1 MTKGLFLIAAGF
13 STLTAFAASVKTNE
27 TASCLSKAMSVSM
40 VKPKTIENA
49 GRAPFRVTQEYDE
62 DGKTNLPSFVSYF
75 KVTLNRSRAYTIWIE
90 DTACACTNAEQRAS
104 HSQGYELEIDP
115 VEATEEQWEAGIFE
129 PGATF
134 NEVSGAWGRMSVMTE
149 DEWTYDPED
158 PEFSD
163 PEFWTYYIRIEGPCE
178 SFCGTLRYAE
188 GIWTPIG
195 IEENP
200 LVIAPKEKPE
210 EGQWTTDRTHPDGY
224 EFVTNEFKFCC
235 AADLAYGRRYAFALE
250 GGQTDNRYTF
260 GLDGGKVTTNFSWR
274 VDDFNESLYF
284 NPSTSTKFN
293 IWAIESS
300 TNHPSAKFK
309 LRYRLLPTRGIA
321 EHAVKGQLTVGNGT
335 NCVPGRINSTKNE
348 FYDLIV
354 DDCLYKVTL
363 EKGKKYVID
372 TAGAQTNL
380 VLYVYDSKGNILY
393 ENEEDGS
400 GTGNVRCGF
409 QSAVKGDFYVG
420 LAEKL
425 EDDDVDVPTG
435 NPVTLRVDLADGR
448 DGDPD
453 PWDAADDT
461 YAGAT
466 VLNPVLGTKPEEDKV
481 GSEGWHRLGRTDWC
495 DVFALAGRKDC
506 AYRIGVKA
514 DDPSAVFVPLAAKVF
529 TMSGKTRSSATTYG
543 NVNQTGTNSLEFVA
557 TKDAIYYL
565 ELKSSGGD
573 GIDYP
578 DYRVHAV
585 VYDAATGDEGDLG
598 LLKVRIH
605 GTKEGQ
611 WSLNSEAV
619 KYWDGMTLPLE
630 PKDNYTVKFGSVKN
644 FTTPQPLTNVKV
656 VKGKTT
662 EDVSNIAG
670 WYTDTKDYKDD
681 YPSGRGTDPDGKS
694 VTYGATTLSYGNK
707 VKSEDHTF
715 WRDDVADTFF
725 IAGKDGYYYDIWLTN
740 QVSVVDDEPDA
751 VITITN
757 AELGV
762 LAEKVTKVHQLPLPT
777 TKAKYVLTVSHTN
790 PKHYSGKNT
799 FGNNTSYTLNG
810 FYANV
815 GAIKFSAVEYKV
827 KDNAAE
833 VKLTVN
839 RTAKDGKVCVRLTT
853 VDGESATGIWP
864 NTPVTDDP
872 KIKFY
877 HLDETLVWPN
887 GDNKAKT
894 IIIKL
899 IPDKYPTFHDFVR
912 FFKVRMEDAFD
923 GSDDCYHASFAIDSK
938 TQKPLSETQVTFQ
951 ESAKKNPGIVQV
963 DDRAQDVKKPVFDV
977 RAGGLLN
984 FDLARVDGDDGAI
997 TVKVDTSALTG
1008 GKGTFEEVSWADGD
1022 VASKQVSIK
1031 VPPATDAKT
1040 SKKVTLKLSATSK
1053 DKPKFAASS
1062 ITVNIY
1068 NDKFAA
1074 TLADYAKALSKTCGY
1089 TIKEGKSG
1097 TWIVNDNG
1105 DFVSTNTPSALTFT
1119 ITGPAL
1125 FSCKLDGVETNVAVT
1140 VVGKTQ
1146 TFVVS
1151 AGVKEVTDVKYEFNF
1166 GNYETVFQA
1175 VQYGYGKPIFED
1187 GAEVKAKVAAGKL
1200 PDGIKLEQDKVT
1212 KAWYVRGV
1220 PTKAGF
1226 YYAEI
1231 QDTAVKP
1238 AETFTN
1244 LAFEVVAL
1252 RSAIGTFNGL
1262 ATNAVAIANGASTNS
1277 LQSLA
1282 QVQMTATV
1290 AGKLSA
1296 KVAVGGKSYSLTATG
1311 FEQVA
1316 TNDDNVVML
1325 TARLTKVEKKTVKV
1339 NGQSQSRTYTN
1350 ELVFVVRDFD
1360 EADTNGWRSCA
1371 DVALTM
1377 ACLPDLKGSGF
1388 LEDVTYSGRAY
1399 RDNSKLAAWVTEAS
1413 QYAGYYTIA
1422 LAPTDDPF
1430 DGAQQGNGYLTL
1442 TLDAKGKVKIAGA
1455 LANGTAY
1462 SASSVVGN
1470 LCTVEGDCAV
1480 SVPLYSFKSPTLLG
1494 GWLTLRFKEAYD
1506 IGSAVAVLDGADG
1519 ISWIS
1524 QDSAATWDG
1533 TGFELGL
1540 VPVGGYYDT
1549 VASLQRY
1556 YLNNR
1561 FEIEFPAD
1569 DDLKLLQDILVKNY
1583 GAGYDFVAKAN
1594 PNGMAVDVV
1603 GDTVS
1608 VAKQVLVK
1616 EVDLQGKK
1624 TSFNDWTLCTNAANV
1639 KVTFKRATGILTGT
1653 CDLWYEGMN
1662 GTKRVQNAI
1671 KNCKHAG
1678 VLLMSWDADNL
1689 PDSFDED
1696 TWTAGAVV
1704 IPQSWKEMGVLR
1716 KWNASFPFNILAE
1729 RFEK

>member
-62 DGKTNLPSFVSYF
+62 DGKTNLQNFVSYF
-75 KVTLNRSRAYTIWIE
+75 KVTLSRSHAYTIWLE
-90 DTACACTNAEQRAS
+90 DVSCACTNADQRVS
-104 HSQGYELEIDP
+104 HAQGYDLEIDP
-115 VEATEEQWEAGIFE
+115 IEATEAQWEAGIFE

-134 NEVSGAWGRMSVMTE
+134 NEVSGAWGRMSVMTA
-149 DEWTYDPED
+149 DEWMYDPED

-163 PEFWTYYIRIEGPCE
+163 PESWTYYIRIDGPCE

-210 EGQWTTDRTHPDGY
+210 EGLWIGEY
-224 EFVTNEFKFCC
+224 KFVTNEFKFCC
-235 AADLAYGRRYAFALE
+235 VADLAYGRRYAFALK
-250 GGQTDNRYTF
+250 GGEADNCYTL
-260 GLDGGKVTTNFSWR
+260 GLDGGKVTTNFNWR
-274 VDDFNESLYF
+274 VDNSDSLYF
-284 NPSTSTKFN
+284 NPYSTANYK
-293 IWAIESS
+293 IWALESS
-300 TNHPSAKFK
+300 SNYPVALFN
-309 LRYRLLPTRGIA
+309 LRYRLLPARKITD
-321 EHAVKGQLTVGNGT
+321 HTVQGELIVGKSET
-335 NCVPGRINSTKNE
+335 CTPGRVNNTTNE

-363 EKGKKYVID
+363 EKGRKYVID
-372 TAGAQTNL
+372 TDDAKTNL
-380 VLYVYDSKGNILY
+380 ILYVYDSKGNILY

-409 QSAVKGDFYVG
+409 KASYKGDYYVG
-420 LAEKL
+420 LVEKL
-425 EDDDVDVPTG
+425 ADDDVDVPTG
-435 NPVTLRVDLADGR
+435 NPVQLRVDLADGR

-453 PWDAADDT
+453 RWDAADDT
-461 YAGAT
+461 YEGAT
-466 VLNPVLGTKPEEDKV
+466 VLQPVLGTEPEEDTK
-481 GSEGWHRLGRTDWC
+481 GSEGWHKLGRTDWS
-495 DVFALAGRKDC
+495 DVFALGGRKNC
-506 AYRIGVKA
+506 AYRLWVEPE
-514 DDPSAVFVPLAAKVF
+514 DPAKVFVPVKARVF
-529 TMSGKTRSSATTYG
+529 TMSGKSSSSMKIYG
-543 NVNQTGTNSLEFVA
+543 DINRTSTNSLKFVA
-557 TKDAIYYL
+557 TKDAIYYV
-565 ELKSSGGD
+565 ELTSSGGN

-578 DYRVHAV
+578 DYRVHTV

-605 GTKEGQ
+605 GAKEGQ
-611 WSLNSEAV
+611 WSLNSETA
-619 KYWDGMTLPLE
+619 KYWDGMVLPLA
-630 PKDNYTVKFGSVKN
+630 PKDNYTVKFASVKN
-644 FTTPQPLTNVKV
+644 FTTPEALKNIRVAR
-656 VKGKTT
+656 GKLT
-662 EDVSNIAG
+662 EDVVDVAG
-670 WYTDTKDYKDD
+670 WYIDTKDYKDD
-681 YPSGRGTDPDGKS
+681 YPSGRGVNPDGKS
-694 VTYGATTLSYGNK
+694 VTYGATTLSYSNK

-715 WRDDVADTFF
+715 WRDDVADTFS

-740 QVSVVDDEPDA
+740 QVSVIDDEPDA
-751 VITITN
+751 VFSITN

-762 LAEKVTKVHQLPLPT
+762 VTQNVTEVRQLPLPT
-777 TKAKYVLTVSHTN
+777 TKAKYVLTVSHAN
-790 PKHYSGKNT
+790 PKHYTGGYT
-799 FGNNTSYTLNG
+799 FGNNTSYTLSG

-815 GAIKFSAVEYKV
+815 GQIRFSAAEYKV
-827 KDNAAE
+827 NDNAAE
-833 VKLTVN
+833 AKLTIN
-839 RTAKDGKVCVRLTT
+839 RTAKDGKVRVNLWTE
-853 VDGESATGIWP
+853 DGEFATGIKP
-864 NTPVTDDP
+864 NSKAEDNP

-877 HLDETLVWPN
+877 HNQQTLEWAN

-894 IIIKL
+894 VIIKL
-899 IPDKYPTFHDFVR
+899 LPDKYPTFHDIVR

-923 GSDDCYHASFAIDSK
+923 GSADCYHASFAIDSK
-938 TQKPLSETQVTFQ
+938 TQKLLSETQVTFQ
-951 ESAKKNPGIVQV
+951 ESATKTPGTIRV
-963 DDRAQDVKKPVFDV
+963 DDRQQDIKKPVFDV

-1350 ELVFVVRDFD
+1350 ELVLVVRDFD

-1422 LAPTDDPF
+1422 LAPADDPF